1 MVAKIISGREVAE
14 KILTTNLKNKVVKLN
29 SRNIK
34 PKLIVILVGETK
46 ASASYVAQ
54 KEKFAIKAGIE
65 SDVRRFES
73 TATEEDILNEIEK
86 INNDKDIHG
95 VIVQLP
101 LPDHISVTKIL
112 NSIDPSKDV
121 DGFTPTNVGK
131 LFLGEDTLV
140 SCTPKGIM
148 QILASINADLNGKNV
163 TVIGRSNI
171 VGKPV
176 SILCQQ
182 QNATVTMCHSKTRDL
197 NHKLADADVI
207 IVAVGVPKFINGD
220 QIPNGAIV
228 IDVGIHNID
237 GKLCGDVDFDSAVEK
252 ASAITP
258 VPGGVGPMTVCA
270 LIENTILAAERI
282 DDSAWEDSNFWPLA
296 SEANALSNWATGANI

>member
-1 MVAKIISGREVAE
+1 MVAKVISGREVAE
-14 KILTTNLKNKVVKLN
+14 NILTTDLKNKVIELN
-29 SRNIK
+29 KKNIK
-34 PKLIVILVGETK
+34 PKLIVILVGDMK

-54 KEKFAIKAGIE
+54 KEKFAVKAGIE
-65 SDVRRFES
+65 SDVMRFES
-73 TATEEDILNEIEK
+73 SVTESDILDQIDI
-86 INNDKDIHG
+86 INNDKSIHG

-101 LPDHISVTKIL
+101 LPDHISVAKVL
-112 NSIDPSKDV
+112 NRIDPSKDV

-148 QILASINADLNGKNV
+148 QMLASTGTDLNGKNV
-163 TVIGRSNI
+163 TVVGRSNI

-176 SILCQQ
+176 AILCLQ
-182 QNATVTMCHSKTRDL
+182 QNATVTMCHSRTKDL
-197 NHKLADADVI
+197 NAKLSDADVV
-207 IVAVGVPKFINGD
+207 IVAVGIPKFINGD
-220 QIPNGAIV
+220 QIPKDSIV

-237 GKLCGDVDFDSAVEK
+237 GKLCGDVDFDSASLK

-282 DDSAWEDSNFWPLA
+282 
-296 SEANALSNWATGANI
+296 G

>member
-1 MVAKIISGREVAE
+1 MVAKVISGREVAE
-14 KILTTNLKNKVVKLN
+14 TILTTDLKNKVLELN
-29 SRNIK
+29 KKNIK
-34 PKLIVILVGETK
+34 PKLIVMLVGDMK

-54 KEKFAIKAGIE
+54 KEKFAVKAGIE
-65 SDVRRFES
+65 SDIMRFEAS
-73 TATEEDILNEIEK
+73 VTEEEILTQIDN
-86 INNDKDIHG
+86 INNDKSIHG

-101 LPDHISVTKIL
+101 LPDHISVTKVL
-112 NSIDPSKDV
+112 NKIDPSKDV

-148 QILASINADLNGKNV
+148 QMLASTGTNLSGKNV
-163 TVIGRSNI
+163 TVVGRSNI

-176 SILCQQ
+176 AILCLQ
-182 QNATVTMCHSKTRDL
+182 QNATVTICHSRTKDL
-197 NHKLADADVI
+197 NSKLADADVI
-207 IVAVGVPKFINGD
+207 IVAVGIPKFINGD
-220 QIPNGAIV
+220 QIPEGCIV

-237 GKLCGDVDFDSAVEK
+237 GKLCGDVDFESASQK

-270 LIENTILAAERI
+270 LIENTIIAAERI
-282 DDSAWEDSNFWPLA
+282 
-296 SEANALSNWATGANI
+296 G

>member
-1 MVAKIISGREVAE
+1 MVVKVISGREVAE
-14 KILTTNLKNKVVKLN
+14 TILSTDLKNKVLELN
-29 SRNIK
+29 KKNIK
-34 PKLIVILVGETK
+34 PKLIVILVGDMK

-54 KEKFAIKAGIE
+54 KEKFAVKAGIE
-65 SDVRRFES
+65 SDIMRFEA
-73 TATEEDILNEIEK
+73 TVTEEEILTQIDN
-86 INNDKDIHG
+86 INNDKSIHG

-101 LPDHISVTKIL
+101 LPDHISVTKVL
-112 NSIDPSKDV
+112 NKIDPSKDV

-148 QILASINADLNGKNV
+148 QMLASTGTNLSGKNV
-163 TVIGRSNI
+163 TVVGRSNI

-176 SILCQQ
+176 AILCLQ
-182 QNATVTMCHSKTRDL
+182 QNATVTMCHSRTKDL
-197 NHKLADADVI
+197 NSKLADADVI
-207 IVAVGVPKFINGD
+207 IVAVGIPKFINGD
-220 QIPNGAIV
+220 QIPEGCIV

-237 GKLCGDVDFDSAVEK
+237 GKLCGDVDFESASQK

-270 LIENTILAAERI
+270 LIENTIIAAERI
-282 DDSAWEDSNFWPLA
+282 
-296 SEANALSNWATGANI
+296 G

>member
-1 MVAKIISGREVAE
+1 MVAKVISGREVAE
-14 KILTTNLKNKVVKLN
+14 NILTTDLKNKVIELN
-29 SRNIK
+29 KKNIK
-34 PKLIVILVGETK
+34 PKLIVVLVGDMK

-54 KEKFAIKAGIE
+54 KEKFAVKAGIE
-65 SDVRRFES
+65 SDVMRFES
-73 TATEEDILNEIEK
+73 SVTESEILDQIDI
-86 INNDKDIHG
+86 INKDKNIHG

-101 LPDHISVTKIL
+101 LPDHISVAKVL
-112 NSIDPSKDV
+112 NRIDPSKDV

-148 QILASINADLNGKNV
+148 QMLASTGTDLSGKNV
-163 TVIGRSNI
+163 TVVGRSNI

-176 SILCQQ
+176 AILCLQ
-182 QNATVTMCHSKTRDL
+182 QNATVTMCHSRTKDL
-197 NHKLADADVI
+197 NAKLSDADVV
-207 IVAVGVPKFINGD
+207 IVAVGIPKFINGD
-220 QIPNGAIV
+220 QIPKDSIV

-237 GKLCGDVDFDSAVEK
+237 GKLCGDVDFDSASLK

-270 LIENTILAAERI
+270 LIEGAARPARNR
-282 DDSAWEDSNFWPLA
+282 DAGPR
-296 SEANALSNWATGANI
+296 SEP

>member
-1 MVAKIISGREVAE
+1 MVAQIISGRDVAE
-14 KILTTNLKNKVVKLN
+14 KILTTKLKDKVEQLKTKGVTPTLV
-29 SRNIK
+29 
-34 PKLIVILVGETK
+34 VILVGEVK

-54 KEKFAIKAGIE
+54 KEKFAAKAGIKSE
-65 SDVRRFES
+65 VRKFPTTIS
-73 TATEEDILNEIEK
+73 EEEILNEIEK
-86 INNDKDIHG
+86 INNDSKIHG

-101 LPDHISVTKIL
+101 LPDHISITKIL

-131 LFLGEDTLV
+131 LFLGEETLV

-148 QILASINADLNGKNV
+148 LLLESVDTDLKGKNV

-182 QNATVTMCHSKTRDL
+182 QHATVTMCHSRTKDL
-197 NHKLADADVI
+197 NSKLSDADVI
-207 IVAVGVPKFINGD
+207 IVAVGVPKFVHGD
-220 QIPNGAIV
+220 QIPKNSIV
-228 IDVGIHNID
+228 IDVGIHNIE
-237 GKLCGDVDFDSAVEK
+237 GKLCGDVDFESAKDK
-252 ASAITP
+252 AAAITP

-270 LIENTILAAERI
+270 LIENTIIAADR
-282 DDSAWEDSNFWPLA
+282 
-296 SEANALSNWATGANI
+296 LSK

>member
-1 MVAKIISGREVAE
+1 MVAKVISGREVAE
-14 KILTTNLKNKVVKLN
+14 TILTTDLKNKVIELN
-29 SRNIK
+29 KKNIK
-34 PKLIVILVGETK
+34 PKLIVILVGDMK

-54 KEKFAIKAGIE
+54 KEKFAVKAGIQSE
-65 SDVRRFES
+65 VMRFES
-73 TATEEDILNEIEK
+73 SVTESEILEK
-86 INNDKDIHG
+86 IDTINSDKNIHG

-101 LPDHISVTKIL
+101 LPDHISVAKVL
-112 NSIDPSKDV
+112 NRIDPSKDV

-148 QILASINADLNGKNV
+148 QMLASTGTDLSGKNV
-163 TVIGRSNI
+163 TVVGRSNI

-176 SILCQQ
+176 AILCLQE
-182 QNATVTMCHSKTRDL
+182 NATVTTCHSRPKDL
-197 NHKLADADVI
+197 NAKLSDADVI
-207 IVAVGVPKFINGD
+207 IVAVGIPKFIHGD
-220 QIPNGAIV
+220 QIPENCIV

-237 GKLCGDVDFDSAVEK
+237 GKLCGDVDFESASLK

-282 DDSAWEDSNFWPLA
+282 
-296 SEANALSNWATGANI
+296 G

>member
-1 MVAKIISGREVAE
+1 MAKIISGKDVAE
-14 KILTTNLKNKVVKLN
+14 KILTTNIKTKVDDLKLKGVIPTLV
-29 SRNIK
+29 
-34 PKLIVILVGETK
+34 VILVGDAQ
-46 ASASYVAQ
+46 ASASYVRQ
-54 KEKFAIKAGIE
+54 KEKFAAKAGIKSE
-65 SDVRRFES
+65 VRKFSE
-73 TATEEDILNEIEK
+73 TVPEQEVLDEIIK
-86 INNDKDIHG
+86 INKDSDLHG
-95 VIVQLP
+95 IIVQLP

-131 LFLGEDTLV
+131 LFLGEETLV

-148 QILASINADLNGKNV
+148 LLLESVNTDLKGKNV

-182 QNATVTMCHSKTRDL
+182 KHATVTMCHSRTKDL
-197 NHKLADADVI
+197 TAKLSDADVI
-207 IVAVGVPKFINGD
+207 IVAVGVPKFIHGD
-220 QIPNGAIV
+220 QIPMGSIV

-237 GKLCGDVDFDSAVEK
+237 GKLCGDVDFESAQNKV
-252 ASAITP
+252 SAITP

-270 LIENTILAAERI
+270 LIENTVIAAERLTKK
-282 DDSAWEDSNFWPLA
+282 N
-296 SEANALSNWATGANI
+296 

>member
-1 MVAKIISGREVAE
+1 MVAKVISGREVAE
-14 KILTTNLKNKVVKLN
+14 TILTTDLKNKVIELN
-29 SRNIK
+29 KKNIK
-34 PKLIVILVGETK
+34 PKLVVILVGDMK

-54 KEKFAIKAGIE
+54 KEKFAIKAGIQ
-65 SDVRRFES
+65 SDVMRFES
-73 TATEEDILNEIEK
+73 SVTESEILEK
-86 INNDKDIHG
+86 IDNINSDKNIHG

-101 LPDHISVTKIL
+101 LPDHISVAKVL
-112 NSIDPSKDV
+112 NRIDPSKDV

-148 QILASINADLNGKNV
+148 QMLASTGTDLSGKNV
-163 TVIGRSNI
+163 TVVGRSNI

-176 SILCQQ
+176 AILCLQE
-182 QNATVTMCHSKTRDL
+182 NATVTMCHSRTKDL
-197 NHKLADADVI
+197 NAKLSHADVI
-207 IVAVGVPKFINGD
+207 IVAVGIPKFIHGD
-220 QIPNGAIV
+220 QIPENSIV

-237 GKLCGDVDFDSAVEK
+237 GKLCGDVDFESASLK

-282 DDSAWEDSNFWPLA
+282 
-296 SEANALSNWATGANI
+296 G

>member
-1 MVAKIISGREVAE
+1 MTAKIISGREVAE
-14 KILTTNLKNKVVKLN
+14 NILQDLKKRVDILKKK
-29 SRNIK
+29 NIT
-34 PKLIVILVGETK
+34 PKLVVVLVGDMK

-54 KEKFAIKAGIE
+54 KEKFAVKAGIDSEVLRFNSEISE
-65 SDVRRFES
+65 SE
-73 TATEEDILNEIEK
+73 ILNQIDEI
-86 INNDKDIHG
+86 NKDDEIHG

-101 LPDHISVTKIL
+101 LPDHISVTKVL
-112 NSIDPSKDV
+112 NRIDPKKDV

-131 LFLGEDTLV
+131 LFLGEETLV

-148 QILASINADLNGKNV
+148 SMLESTGTDLNGKNV

-182 QNATVTMCHSKTRDL
+182 QNATVTMCHSRTKDL
-197 NHKLADADVI
+197 NAKLADADVV
-207 IVAVGVPKFINGD
+207 IVAVGVAKFISGD
-220 QIPNGAIV
+220 QSPSGAIV

-237 GKLCGDVDFDSAVEK
+237 GKLCGDVDFETASEK

-270 LIENTILAAERI
+270 LIENTIIAAERI
-282 DDSAWEDSNFWPLA
+282 
-296 SEANALSNWATGANI
+296 

>member
-1 MVAKIISGREVAE
+1 MVAKVISGREVAE
-14 KILTTNLKNKVVKLN
+14 NILTTDLKNKVIELN
-29 SRNIK
+29 KKNIK
-34 PKLIVILVGETK
+34 PKLIVILVGDMK

-54 KEKFAIKAGIE
+54 KEKFAVKAGIE
-65 SDVRRFES
+65 SDVMRFES
-73 TATEEDILNEIEK
+73 SVTESEILDQIDI
-86 INNDKDIHG
+86 INNDKSIHG

-101 LPDHISVTKIL
+101 LPEHISVAKVL
-112 NSIDPSKDV
+112 NRIDPSKDV

-148 QILASINADLNGKNV
+148 QMLASTGTDLSGKNV
-163 TVIGRSNI
+163 TVVGRSNI

-176 SILCQQ
+176 AILCLQ
-182 QNATVTMCHSKTRDL
+182 QNATVTICHSRTKDL
-197 NHKLADADVI
+197 NAKLSDADVV
-207 IVAVGVPKFINGD
+207 IVAVGIPKFINGD
-220 QIPNGAIV
+220 QIPKDSIV

-237 GKLCGDVDFDSAVEK
+237 GKLCGDVDFDSASLK

-282 DDSAWEDSNFWPLA
+282 
-296 SEANALSNWATGANI
+296 G

>member
-1 MVAKIISGREVAE
+1 MVAKVISGREVAE
-14 KILTTNLKNKVVKLN
+14 TILTTDLKNKVLELN
-29 SRNIK
+29 KKNIK
-34 PKLIVILVGETK
+34 PKLIVMLVGDMK

-54 KEKFAIKAGIE
+54 KEKFAVKAGIE
-65 SDVRRFES
+65 SDIMRFEA
-73 TATEEDILNEIEK
+73 TVTEEEILTQIDN
-86 INNDKDIHG
+86 INNDKSIHG

-101 LPDHISVTKIL
+101 LPDHISVTKVL
-112 NSIDPSKDV
+112 NKIDPSKDV

-148 QILASINADLNGKNV
+148 QMLASTGTNLSGKNV

-176 SILCQQ
+176 AILCLQ
-182 QNATVTMCHSKTRDL
+182 QNATVTMCHSRTKDL
-197 NHKLADADVI
+197 NSKLADADVI
-207 IVAVGVPKFINGD
+207 IVAVGIPKFINGD
-220 QIPNGAIV
+220 QIPEGCIV

-237 GKLCGDVDFDSAVEK
+237 GKLCGDVDFESASQK

-270 LIENTILAAERI
+270 LIENTIIAAERI
-282 DDSAWEDSNFWPLA
+282 
-296 SEANALSNWATGANI
+296 G

>member
-1 MVAKIISGREVAE
+1 MVAKVISGREVAE
-14 KILTTNLKNKVVKLN
+14 TILTTDLKSKVIELNKK
-29 SRNIK
+29 NIK
-34 PKLIVILVGETK
+34 PKLIVILVGDMK

-54 KEKFAIKAGIE
+54 KEKFAVKAGIE
-65 SDVRRFES
+65 SDVMRFEAS
-73 TATEEDILNEIEK
+73 VTESDILKQIDK
-86 INNDKDIHG
+86 INSDKNIHG

-101 LPDHISVTKIL
+101 LPDHISVTKVL
-112 NSIDPSKDV
+112 NRIDPSKDV

-148 QILASINADLNGKNV
+148 QMLASTGTDLNGKNV
-163 TVIGRSNI
+163 TVVGRSNI

-176 SILCQQ
+176 AILCLQ
-182 QNATVTMCHSKTRDL
+182 QNATVTICHSRTKDL
-197 NHKLADADVI
+197 NSKLSDADVV
-207 IVAVGVPKFINGD
+207 IVAVGIPKFINGD
-220 QIPNGAIV
+220 QIPKDSIV

-237 GKLCGDVDFDSAVEK
+237 GKLCGDVDFESASLK

-282 DDSAWEDSNFWPLA
+282 
-296 SEANALSNWATGANI
+296 G

>member
-1 MVAKIISGREVAE
+1 MVAKVISGREVAE
-14 KILTTNLKNKVVKLN
+14 TILTTDLKNKVLELN
-29 SRNIK
+29 KKNIK
-34 PKLIVILVGETK
+34 PKLIVMLVGDMK

-54 KEKFAIKAGIE
+54 KEKFAVKAGIE
-65 SDVRRFES
+65 SDIMRFEA
-73 TATEEDILNEIEK
+73 TVTEEEILTQIDN
-86 INNDKDIHG
+86 INNDKGIHG

-101 LPDHISVTKIL
+101 LPDHISVTKVL
-112 NSIDPSKDV
+112 NKIDPSKDV

-148 QILASINADLNGKNV
+148 QMLASTGTSLSGKNV
-163 TVIGRSNI
+163 TVVGRSNI

-176 SILCQQ
+176 AILCLQ
-182 QNATVTMCHSKTRDL
+182 QNATVTICHSRTKDL
-197 NHKLADADVI
+197 NSKLADADVI
-207 IVAVGVPKFINGD
+207 IVAVGIPKFINGD
-220 QIPNGAIV
+220 QIPEGCIV

-237 GKLCGDVDFDSAVEK
+237 GKLCGDVDFESASQK

-270 LIENTILAAERI
+270 LIENTIIAAERI
-282 DDSAWEDSNFWPLA
+282 
-296 SEANALSNWATGANI
+296 G

>member
-14 KILTTNLKNKVVKLN
+14 TILTTDLKNKVEELN
-29 SRNIK
+29 KKNIN
-34 PKLIVILVGETK
+34 PKLIVILVGDMK

-54 KEKFAIKAGIE
+54 KEKFAVKAGIE
-65 SDVRRFES
+65 SDVMRFEDS
-73 TATEEDILNEIEK
+73 VTESEILAEIDK
-86 INNDKDIHG
+86 INDDSSIHG

-101 LPDHISVTKIL
+101 LPDHISVAKVL
-112 NSIDPSKDV
+112 NRIHPSKDV

-148 QILASINADLNGKNV
+148 QMLASTKMDLSGKNV
-163 TVIGRSNI
+163 TVVGRSNI

-176 SILCQQ
+176 AILCLQ
-182 QNATVTMCHSKTRDL
+182 QNATVTMCHSRTKDL
-197 NHKLADADVI
+197 NAKLSDADVI
-207 IVAVGVPKFINGD
+207 IVAVGIPKFISGD
-220 QIPNGAIV
+220 QIPEGCVV

-237 GKLCGDVDFDSAVEK
+237 GKLCGDVDFDSASEK

-270 LIENTILAAERI
+270 LIENTIIAAERI
-282 DDSAWEDSNFWPLA
+282 
-296 SEANALSNWATGANI
+296 G

>member
-1 MVAKIISGREVAE
+1 MVAKVISGREVAE
-14 KILTTNLKNKVVKLN
+14 TILTTDLKSKVIELNKK
-29 SRNIK
+29 NIK
-34 PKLIVILVGETK
+34 PKLIVILVGDMK

-54 KEKFAIKAGIE
+54 KEKFAVKAGIE
-65 SDVRRFES
+65 SDVMRFEAS
-73 TATEEDILNEIEK
+73 VTESDILKQIDK
-86 INNDKDIHG
+86 INSDKNIHG

-101 LPDHISVTKIL
+101 LPDHISVTKVL
-112 NSIDPSKDV
+112 NRIDPSKDV

-148 QILASINADLNGKNV
+148 QMLASTGTDLNGKNV
-163 TVIGRSNI
+163 TVVGRSNI

-176 SILCQQ
+176 AILCLQ
-182 QNATVTMCHSKTRDL
+182 QNATVTICHSRTKDL
-197 NHKLADADVI
+197 NSKLSDADVI
-207 IVAVGVPKFINGD
+207 IVAVGIPKFINGD
-220 QIPNGAIV
+220 QIPQDTIV

-237 GKLCGDVDFDSAVEK
+237 GKLCGDVDFESASLK

-282 DDSAWEDSNFWPLA
+282 
-296 SEANALSNWATGANI
+296 G